1 MAKRTFLDITS
12 DIAEVKADFWLS
24 EKEIDQK
31 LGELYWEIAK
41 KENGVYWYYKNLD
54 KTIEMAEDYKKKM
67 DNNIKKLKYT
77 QKKLKELV
85 INAYESTDN
94 LPAFSDFN
102 PVKIMNSS
110 SVEIIEES
118 KIPLK
123 YWVKVETTKLD
134 KKLMLKD
141 LRDGI
146 KIPGCDLKK
155 KPYVK
160 GLK

>member
-24 EKEIDQK
+24 EEEIDKK
-31 LGELYWEIAK
+31 LGTLYWEIAK

-54 KTIEMAEDYKKKM
+54 KTIEMAEEYKNQM
-67 DNNIKKLKYT
+67 NDNIKKLKYT

-102 PVKIMNSS
+102 PVKIMKSS

-134 KKLMLKD
+134 KKLILED
-141 LRDGI
+141 LRNGI
-146 KIPGCDLKK
+146 KVPGCDLKK